1 MALMKR
7 STASAVVSSGST
19 DKRRQRTLAKQQ
31 QISESISG
39 IATTILD
46 NAQESVSAI
55 EQLKSSVEQIATA
68 AEENNGA
75 SEQALSN
82 VKGINTNINRM
93 SSTIDTV
100 ISSTLTTGDNIMN
113 AVGVIDQSVKRMNN
127 AAIVAK
133 TSSKKSEELKVS
145 SENIGEAVGFIAKI
159 ADQTNLLALNA
170 AIEASR
176 AKEHGKGFA
185 VVADETRALAGES
198 EKNADF
204 ISDLVNKI
212 QVSIDKIIK
221 SIVGTTTIIEN
232 TGVSGAR
239 LTQTMEE
246 LTKIAVYSV
255 EAARNMNGYTASLGQ
270 SALKVDEGSKLIADA
285 SRDIST
291 AVEKTLHSIDIQS
304 QALEQT
310 EDDIKELSS
319 LAEDMKFSTD
329 SVKSAEDMASSADG
343 ISASM
348 EDIQTALEE
357 VTQSLNAIEASSHS
371 TNQNALSNKDLIDEG
386 LSAAQDIDK
395 LIDIVRRNFD
405 LLKTAFVTVRLD
417 IVGISDNFDSSMSE
431 GKVAGGDL
439 DVIVKETKNVDKT
452 VGNISNSIIQL
463 NMLAISGSIEAARA
477 GDFGKGFAV
486 VSSDIRNLAK
496 DSESNTEKINDIVES
511 MNSEIDTVRTD
522 WTKLLDSQ
530 SSEKESIVTLVD
542 EIEKITS
549 MIVDLTDRFA
559 GLKVIN
565 DKNLEGLN
573 QVKIGV
579 DEIQK
584 AVELSAT
591 NAQESRKASELII
604 DTVAHIVDGVEELAV
619 LADELQQGWYYGKYY
634 GTTRDINY

>member
-212 QVSIDKIIK
+212 KVSIDKIIK

-232 TGVSGAR
+232 TGV
-239 LTQTMEE
+239 
-246 LTKIAVYSV
+246 
-255 EAARNMNGYTASLGQ
+255 
-270 SALKVDEGSKLIADA
+270 
-285 SRDIST
+285 
-291 AVEKTLHSIDIQS
+291 
-304 QALEQT
+304 
-310 EDDIKELSS
+310 
-319 LAEDMKFSTD
+319 
-329 SVKSAEDMASSADG
+329 
-343 ISASM
+343 
-348 EDIQTALEE
+348 
-357 VTQSLNAIEASSHS
+357 
-371 TNQNALSNKDLIDEG
+371 
-386 LSAAQDIDK
+386 
-395 LIDIVRRNFD
+395 
-405 LLKTAFVTVRLD
+405 
-417 IVGISDNFDSSMSE
+417 
-431 GKVAGGDL
+431 
-439 DVIVKETKNVDKT
+439 
-452 VGNISNSIIQL
+452 
-463 NMLAISGSIEAARA
+463 
-477 GDFGKGFAV
+477 
-486 VSSDIRNLAK
+486 
-496 DSESNTEKINDIVES
+496 
-511 MNSEIDTVRTD
+511 
-522 WTKLLDSQ
+522 
-530 SSEKESIVTLVD
+530 
-542 EIEKITS
+542 
-549 MIVDLTDRFA
+549 
-559 GLKVIN
+559 
-565 DKNLEGLN
+565 
-573 QVKIGV
+573 
-579 DEIQK
+579 
-584 AVELSAT
+584 
-591 NAQESRKASELII
+591 
-604 DTVAHIVDGVEELAV
+604 
-619 LADELQQGWYYGKYY
+619 
-634 GTTRDINY
+634 